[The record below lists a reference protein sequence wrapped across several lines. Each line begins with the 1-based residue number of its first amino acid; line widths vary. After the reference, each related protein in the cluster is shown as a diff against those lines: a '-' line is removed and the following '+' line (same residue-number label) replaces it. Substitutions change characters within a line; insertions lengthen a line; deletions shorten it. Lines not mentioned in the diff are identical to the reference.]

1 MAEVGGGGGGGGR
14 RRTRAPL
21 PSGGVGRGRNDDDC
35 LRDTEDD
42 DDEGGGEG
50 DVGGGAAVVVG
61 ENKMAAAKSRRKGEE
76 AVAKRRKKGERNV
89 TKKSAVRSDIAIE
102 GGDVGAG
109 PPAHVGTTDDGEDAS
124 QRLRRTA
131 IQVLPLRI
139 LAIDNR
145 VLPTPAGDSM
155 ARSSFLGY
163 IPLLVRGGLERG
175 VLSSFSTAS
184 EAGVGGSTIVASLAY
199 GTEEASRR
207 GEEAIGRTGGG
218 GASARASVVPRVS
231 CLFESDDG
239 KAASEDEQSSWLS
252 DRLRP
257 VNVELGKRD
266 GADIDDAGIIGRNA
280 DRLFD
285 PPRGFAAE
293 DGWGCF
299 GDLVEAVERK
309 LSHSRGNTRGRARP
323 ITLFTTDANLFAD
336 AESPLHV
343 IGLERFWERIRMAFD
358 TNAVSTIT
366 IVIVE
371 TTSMMHMMKTIKTH
385 HDSYDSASHLGD
397 SGCTL
402 DATSLPSRL
411 HVMQCVTDIRRRI
424 NELDQSQYVQS
435 THLMTTPIN
444 LNLEFIEGNS
454 ISFQSLSQA
463 WMNESFDQTYGSLW
477 SGIVDGGASVRG
489 RLSFDLPETLDG
501 IMCSIS
507 LDLQYTVLP
516 NCIHSPATKGLVE
529 EMRLFSTLSSSSVE
543 VVQTIPLSSV
553 DSSLIFGVPMSA
565 RASFDTD
572 ICRYNEM
579 KMLARQLWTY
589 LSRNDVVLVLLV
601 RLGSEEQLFL
611 LACEDVV
618 QKQPQALGHESKL
631 DTDSFRIIPDKSRQ
645 GKSPC
650 NGMLYRYATKSQL
663 LRFGQERKRS
673 EADEEDA
680 TDMSD
685 YYLDYIER
693 SLDTLVKTGLNPLLM
708 GRTINS

>member
-1 MAEVGGGGGGGGR
+1 M
-14 RRTRAPL
+14 
-21 PSGGVGRGRNDDDC
+21 
-35 LRDTEDD
+35 
-42 DDEGGGEG
+42 
-50 DVGGGAAVVVG
+50 VVVG
-61 ENKMAAAKSRRKGEE
+61 ENKTIAAKSRRNGEE
-76 AVAKRRKKGERNV
+76 TVPKRRKKGDRN
-89 TKKSAVRSDIAIE
+89 SAKRSAARSDIAIE
-102 GGDVGAG
+102 GGDDGAESS
-109 PPAHVGTTDDGEDAS
+109 PTLVGTKDEGVDAS
-124 QRLRRTA
+124 RRLQRTA

-145 VLPTPAGDSM
+145 ALPTPAGDSM

-163 IPLLVRGGLERG
+163 IPHLVRGGLERG
-175 VLSSFSTAS
+175 VLSSFSTS
-184 EAGVGGSTIVASLAY
+184 SDAGVGGSTIVASLVY
-199 GTEEASRR
+199 GAEEASRR
-207 GEEAIGRTGGG
+207 GEEATVRAGGG
-218 GASARASVVPRVS
+218 GASARTSAVPRVS
-231 CLFESDDG
+231 CLFERDDG
-239 KAASEDEQSSWLS
+239 EAASEGDQSSWLS

-257 VNVELGKRD
+257 VNVELGGRD
-266 GADIDDAGIIGRNA
+266 GAAIDGAGIIGRNA
-280 DRLFD
+280 DRLLG

-299 GDLVEAVERK
+299 GDLVDAVERK
-309 LSHSRGNTRGRARP
+309 LSHPRGNTRGRARP

-336 AESPLHV
+336 AEPPLHV
-343 IGLERFWERIRMAFD
+343 IGLERFWERIRVAFD
-358 TNAVSTIT
+358 RNAVSTIT

-411 HVMQCVTDIRRRI
+411 HVMQCVNDIRRRI
-424 NELDQSQYVQS
+424 KELDQSQYVHS

-529 EMRLFSTLSSSSVE
+529 EMRLFSMLSSSSVE
-543 VVQTIPLSSV
+543 VVQTIPLTSV

-565 RASFDTD
+565 RAALEND

-589 LSRNDVVLVLLV
+589 LSRNDVALVLLV
-601 RLGSEEQLFL
+601 RFGSEEQLFL
-611 LACEDVV
+611 LACEVVV
-618 QKQPQALGHESKL
+618 QKQPQAFDH
-631 DTDSFRIIPDKSRQ
+631 
-645 GKSPC
+645 
-650 NGMLYRYATKSQL
+650 
-663 LRFGQERKRS
+663 
-673 EADEEDA
+673 
-680 TDMSD
+680 
-685 YYLDYIER
+685 
-693 SLDTLVKTGLNPLLM
+693 
-708 GRTINS
+708 

>member
-1 MAEVGGGGGGGGR
+1 
-14 RRTRAPL
+14 
-21 PSGGVGRGRNDDDC
+21 
-35 LRDTEDD
+35 
-42 DDEGGGEG
+42 
-50 DVGGGAAVVVG
+50 
-61 ENKMAAAKSRRKGEE
+61 
-76 AVAKRRKKGERNV
+76 
-89 TKKSAVRSDIAIE
+89 
-102 GGDVGAG
+102 
-109 PPAHVGTTDDGEDAS
+109 
-124 QRLRRTA
+124 
-131 IQVLPLRI
+131 
-139 LAIDNR
+139 
-145 VLPTPAGDSM
+145 
-155 ARSSFLGY
+155 
-163 IPLLVRGGLERG
+163 
-175 VLSSFSTAS
+175 
-184 EAGVGGSTIVASLAY
+184 
-199 GTEEASRR
+199 
-207 GEEAIGRTGGG
+207 
-218 GASARASVVPRVS
+218 
-231 CLFESDDG
+231 
-239 KAASEDEQSSWLS
+239 
-252 DRLRP
+252 
-257 VNVELGKRD
+257 
-266 GADIDDAGIIGRNA
+266 
-280 DRLFD
+280 
-285 PPRGFAAE
+285 
-293 DGWGCF
+293 
-299 GDLVEAVERK
+299 
-309 LSHSRGNTRGRARP
+309 
-323 ITLFTTDANLFAD
+323 
-336 AESPLHV
+336 
-343 IGLERFWERIRMAFD
+343 MAFD
-358 TNAVSTIT
+358 KNAVSTIT

-444 LNLEFIEGNS
+444 LYLEFIEGNS

-463 WMNESFDQTYGSLW
+463 WINESFDQTYGSLW

-631 DTDSFRIIPDKSRQ
+631 DTDSSQIIPDKSRG
-645 GKSPC
+645 GKSPS

-663 LRFGQERKRS
+663 LRFGQEGKRS

-680 TDMSD
+680 TEMSD